1 MRLLAGQI
9 ALEHAPIP
17 ARSQCR
23 ILGLKNPLHRIQK
36 KLYQVSPNYVDEV
49 RRDVA
54 RLPSLGAK
62 LDYLMRNRQ
71 FRVDQQKPEFLQL
84 LNMVRE
90 LAPKRLVEIGGRRGG
105 SSLLFSTA
113 SGDNCDI
120 VTIDLGNK
128 GSRAKRLMS
137 LCRDRQI
144 QFWQGDSHA
153 QETHA
158 RLAQYLKG
166 SALDF
171 LFIDGDHSYEG
182 AKQDFENYSKLVRP
196 GGLIALHDIQ
206 PEFATAY
213 GVQTASWTGGVPKLW
228 QELVAD
234 GLETT
239 ALISEPHQDGYG
251 IGVIHWAG
259 SKA

>member
-1 MRLLAGQI
+1 M
-9 ALEHAPIP
+9 
-17 ARSQCR
+17 
-23 ILGLKNPLHRIQK
+23 
-36 KLYQVSPNYVDEV
+36 
-49 RRDVA
+49 
-54 RLPSLGAK
+54 
-62 LDYLMRNRQ
+62 
-71 FRVDQQKPEFLQL
+71 
-84 LNMVRE
+84 
-90 LAPKRLVEIGGRRGG
+90 
-105 SSLLFSTA
+105 
-113 SGDNCDI
+113 
-120 VTIDLGNK
+120 
-128 GSRAKRLMS
+128 
-137 LCRDRQI
+137 
-144 QFWQGDSHA
+144 
-153 QETHA
+153 
-158 RLAQYLKG
+158 
-166 SALDF
+166 DF

-206 PEFATAY
+206 PDFATAY